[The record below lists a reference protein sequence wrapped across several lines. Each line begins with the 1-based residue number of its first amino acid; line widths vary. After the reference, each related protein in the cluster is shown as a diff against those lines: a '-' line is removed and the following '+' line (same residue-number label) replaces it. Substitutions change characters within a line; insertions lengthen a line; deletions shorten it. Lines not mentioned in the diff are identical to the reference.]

1 MKDLPPTS
9 DDRTVRAYD
18 EIAER
23 YALEAPTNAYNAEY
37 ERPATLSLL
46 PDVRGLRVLDAGCGP
61 GIYSEWL
68 VSHGAAVVSVDA
80 SREMLRLA
88 EQRLGAKVT
97 IRFADLRE
105 PLSFIANG
113 ALDLVLAALVF
124 DSIKDWRPLFS
135 ELGRILADNGLVVF
149 SIGHPM
155 AEFELS
161 ETKHYFDVE
170 LTQSEWTNYGVMV
183 PSYRRPFQD
192 VFDPLLENGFR
203 IEKVLEPRP
212 TEACERIAPRVY
224 KKLNEN
230 PWFLCIR
237 ARKSGAPALRR

>member
-1 MKDLPPTS
+1 MKDVPRTT

-23 YALEAPTNAYNAEY
+23 YAWEALNNAYNAEY

-68 VSHGAAVVSVDA
+68 ASHGAAVVSVDA

-88 EQRLGAKVT
+88 EERLGAKVT
-97 IRFADLRE
+97 IRFADLRK
-105 PLSFIANG
+105 PLSFIANS

-124 DSIKDWRPLFS
+124 DSIMDWRPLFS
-135 ELGRILADNGLVVF
+135 ELGRILVDNGLVVF

-161 ETKHYFDVE
+161 ETKRYFDVE
-170 LTQSEWTNYGVMV
+170 LTQGEWPNYGVMV

-192 VFDPLLENGFR
+192 VFDPLLENGFT

-212 TEACERIAPRVY
+212 TEACERIAPRIY

-237 ARKSGAPALRR
+237 ARKSRVRV